1 MFCSTNVA
9 EDFNKRIFASEET
22 EEEKVFI
29 LKEVRSACVLI
40 YNLFYQ
46 ITGMHLWTCF
56 ETIVHL
62 WLHRSEKSS
71 VHISIMELWT
81 ESTLIQIWSR
91 GYKTVSV

>member
-46 ITGMHLWTCF
+46 ITGMYL
-56 ETIVHL
+56 
-62 WLHRSEKSS
+62 
-71 VHISIMELWT
+71 
-81 ESTLIQIWSR
+81 
-91 GYKTVSV
+91 

>member
-29 LKEVRSACVLI
+29 LKEVRCACVLI

-46 ITGMHLWTCF
+46 ITGIFGHVLRPLF
-56 ETIVHL
+56 IF
-62 WLHRSEKSS
+62 
-71 VHISIMELWT
+71 
-81 ESTLIQIWSR
+81 
-91 GYKTVSV
+91 GYKGQRNLQFIFR

>member
-22 EEEKVFI
+22 EKEKVSI

-40 YNLFYQ
+40 YSLFYQ
-46 ITGMHLWTCF
+46 ITGMYLWICF
-56 ETIVHL
+56 ETIFHL
-62 WLHRSEKSS
+62 WLHRSERSS
-71 VHISIMELWT
+71 VHISIIELWT
-81 ESTLIQIWSR
+81 ESTLIQIWFK